1 MTGIDQFV
9 DIDEPIR
16 WRGKPKGGVLLRPQD
31 IFLVPFSLVW
41 GGFVIF
47 FFLFLANSPHG
58 FSFLDPSLM
67 IPILFLVIA
76 QYITWGRFVIDAAV
90 RAKTDYVITPT
101 RAIIVHSLIGRTFRS
116 MPITPELQIDVT
128 GRSRGTIKF
137 GPGGFQWFNLN
148 PFYMW
153 QGPIHPFAFEQ
164 IRNVTEVYQL
174 IRSIQTGKG

>member
-1 MTGIDQFV
+1 
-9 DIDEPIR
+9 
-16 WRGKPKGGVLLRPQD
+16 
-31 IFLVPFSLVW
+31 
-41 GGFVIF
+41 
-47 FFLFLANSPHG
+47 
-58 FSFLDPSLM
+58 M